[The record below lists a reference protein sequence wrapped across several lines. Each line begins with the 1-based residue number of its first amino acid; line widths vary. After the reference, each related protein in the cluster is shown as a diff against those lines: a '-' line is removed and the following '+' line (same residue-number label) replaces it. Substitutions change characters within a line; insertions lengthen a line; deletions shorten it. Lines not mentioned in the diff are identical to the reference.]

1 MKRIIRSLC
10 CLSAAFGGFL
20 GVSSASAAE
29 MPARYRTI
37 EWVEPHDGAV
47 FDTKR
52 LIESTDEI
60 QFKFAMM
67 GAATGYDGAFG
78 DFVDNSHTSTRII
91 YNNKSST
98 AFYVNAMSKSSGGG
112 TVFNNVVTKFGE
124 PIEGY
129 LNPAHGKLNAVE
141 ADIVK
146 ADATATTK
154 TMTLYSSAVVPVR
167 FWYFRIVTKETGETI
182 LDWTPC
188 RDTVTGENG
197 FWDGEKF
204 IHADL
209 GAAGSVIGSAF
220 PIAVSDLEPQE
231 FTGEE
236 IKPTVTV
243 TDVSGEPVTLTEG
256 TDYEV
261 AYDHNVGLGTANVT
275 IVGKGAYV
283 GSTATTTFEIVAPEP
298 GDVALGG
305 AYARLRRQMLK
316 GGATF
321 STDGITVV
329 DAQGDALDP
338 ATYELHTANTE
349 EPGLATVWATV
360 TSGSYAGQMAVG
372 EVAVTYLQDGWAPT
386 VDDHPYID
394 GSAYEMPE
402 GYVRLGYIEGPG
414 HYGAIGTGVNLW
426 FDYSSVEAVV
436 EFPDPSADYAIWN
449 AHNSADKFGL
459 SAEYIAGQGFHF
471 LLGYGQNVSSE
482 GMIETE
488 IRAGAR
494 YRVTIGSYAK
504 DGTRGHYAQVECDD
518 RVVGRVWFPD
528 AASAYGAGEAFS
540 LFRYRHAG
548 AFSYSTCR
556 ILSFRAWN
564 EFWNGTKG
572 LNLDYVPALRLSD
585 GAIGYYNF
593 GNNPANTFVAAGKYF
608 SENFGRTKCWAPAP
622 ELTLAVDPID
632 YVGRADGSAHTPP
645 VVVRNK
651 ATGAVLTANDYT
663 IAYYNNVNAGMASVV
678 VTGQGAYAGQVGC
691 ERFRVQQV
699 YLVTADGTAE
709 GDGQTWETAMTLEA
723 AVTAAIAYADDCEV
737 WVSGTVPGMATVPR
751 YSGSGPNGA
760 TIAFRGGFAGT
771 ERAIGERIAG
781 ARSVVDGGGT
791 NPYCLAFD
799 NSHHYN
805 PAGMTAAIV
814 ESLEFRN
821 ATQHGLRRPENGW
834 WFCGNLAVSN
844 CVFSG
849 SPNGAYLRGS
859 DAYATTGNPN
869 SALQL
874 RDCVF
879 KDCNVTGDYGA
890 LYMSGFGETIVENC
904 RFLNNKSTSNRN
916 NAYGVALYVKGMPV
930 EVVDCEFRGNVAA
943 DQKGEIAYLYG
954 SCGGSSFRHCT
965 FVGNTLSST
974 GSKVSTLG
982 GCVVAELDAVESDV
996 AVENCTFAY
1005 NLVKKGTVLN
1015 AAKGTIRI
1023 ANSIVWGNPS
1033 IDTAGATAHG
1043 AEVFCSTANGI
1054 VAATNC
1060 LFSAKGVANFSGA
1073 GLRIAEDLCVFSD
1086 PQFVTST
1093 ETFRELTGCEGFPV
1107 GDGVYEDPNTFDFDL
1122 HLLSGAGYRKN
1133 GDTTWYLSVGVQS
1146 PAIDAG
1152 DPDASVGDEP
1162 DPNGGILNLGV
1173 YGGTA
1178 SASKT
1183 MEAHPAV
1190 AGEVTVTWL
1199 GGWTQPVVHFTAGG
1213 EGAYSGT
1220 ATVKISTDGGA
1231 TWVYESTPLT
1241 GVTNGQSVDHRVPAY
1256 FLKTDVLAIE
1266 VSISASGNSGSKT
1279 ASDIPVEGE
1288 VPPWHGKSGGANVI
1302 HVRPGATCKGDGTS
1316 WSDAVATLDD
1326 AIKLLTATRNEIW
1339 IAGATNVLAEAS
1351 PLYAFVTPVKI
1362 RGGFAGTETAAS
1374 QRLPG
1379 ARLVIDGHE
1388 EVGPC
1393 LQFSNTEPVTIDS
1406 IGFVR
1411 SSLRGL
1417 YRSDSSGDLTVTN
1430 CAFVR
1435 CGKDYRA
1442 TAYHSLQ
1449 DGNGGI
1455 GLAVRGNTSGS
1466 IVGTVRVIDSEIS
1479 GNMSGGTD
1487 SSGGGGPQG
1496 IGLLAWRLGSF
1507 ELVNCTVFSNRLNRS
1522 VGGGAYGFA
1531 AYNTKV
1537 TLDGCAFCGHPPQ
1550 ANSGAS
1556 VVQLEGACGGSVIRN
1571 CRFAGNQLFHYTS
1584 GTYGLLAINSSATN
1598 DLYEVENC
1606 TFAYNFVDRGSALR
1620 NLKGKV
1626 SVRNSI
1632 FHANAGLSDG
1642 YSVVGADIVCD
1653 ANASAEVSYS
1663 MFDGEGTNYVSAVT
1677 EELLSVTNC
1686 IAGDPKFVTTTEMF
1700 AELAG
1705 VDLSKLPRANNNYTH
1720 PSDAVACS
1728 YDLHETRKSP
1738 AVDAGDP
1745 ASDYRREPKPNGH
1758 RVNLGCYGNT
1768 REAAL
1773 SKQGGMLIVR

>member
-1 MKRIIRSLC
+1 MKRIIRSIC

-20 GVSSASAAE
+20 GVSSASAAGLPE
-29 MPARYRTI
+29 GVTPTPTDSPRI
-37 EWVEPHDGAV
+37 EP
-47 FDTKR
+47 
-52 LIESTDEI
+52 
-60 QFKFAMM
+60 
-67 GAATGYDGAFG
+67 
-78 DFVDNSHTSTRII
+78 
-91 YNNKSST
+91 
-98 AFYVNAMSKSSGGG
+98 
-112 TVFNNVVTKFGE
+112 
-124 PIEGY
+124 
-129 LNPAHGKLNAVE
+129 
-141 ADIVK
+141 
-146 ADATATTK
+146 
-154 TMTLYSSAVVPVR
+154 
-167 FWYFRIVTKETGETI
+167 
-182 LDWTPC
+182 
-188 RDTVTGENG
+188 
-197 FWDGEKF
+197 
-204 IHADL
+204 
-209 GAAGSVIGSAF
+209 
-220 PIAVSDLEPQE
+220 
-231 FTGEE
+231 
-236 IKPTVTV
+236 
-243 TDVSGEPVTLTEG
+243 
-256 TDYEV
+256 
-261 AYDHNVGLGTANVT
+261 
-275 IVGKGAYV
+275 
-283 GSTATTTFEIVAPEP
+283 
-298 GDVALGG
+298 
-305 AYARLRRQMLK
+305 
-316 GGATF
+316 
-321 STDGITVV
+321 
-329 DAQGDALDP
+329 
-338 ATYELHTANTE
+338 
-349 EPGLATVWATV
+349 
-360 TSGSYAGQMAVG
+360 
-372 EVAVTYLQDGWAPT
+372 
-386 VDDHPYID
+386 
-394 GSAYEMPE
+394 SAYEMPE

-414 HYGAIGTGVNLW
+414 HYGAIGTGVKLS

-436 EFPDPSADYAIWN
+436 EFPDPSADYAIWT
-449 AHNSADKFGL
+449 AHDQYDKYGL

-471 LLGYGQNVSSE
+471 LLGDGANVSRE
-482 GMIETE
+482 ATIETE

-518 RVVGRVWFPD
+518 RVVGRVSFPD
-528 AASAYGAGEAFS
+528 AASGSSASEAFS
-540 LFRYRHAG
+540 LFCYRHVG
-548 AFSYSTCR
+548 AYSYSTCR

-564 EFWNGTKG
+564 EFWTGTKG

-608 SENFGRTKCWAPAP
+608 SENFGSTKCWAPVP
-622 ELTLAVDPID
+622 ELTLAIDPID

-651 ATGAVLTANDYT
+651 ATGAVLTAGDYT
-663 IAYYNNVNAGMASVV
+663 IAYHNNVNAGMASVV
-678 VTGQGAYAGQVGC
+678 VTGQGAYEGQVGC
-691 ERFRVQQV
+691 ERFRVQKT
-699 YLVTADGTAE
+699 YLVTADGTAA

-723 AVTAAIAYADDCEV
+723 AVTAAIALADDCEV

-930 EVVDCEFRGNVAA
+930 EVVNCEFRGNVAA
-943 DQKGEIAYLYG
+943 DQKGEVAYLYG

-982 GCVVAELDAVESDV
+982 GCVVAELDAVASDV

-1043 AEVFCSTANGI
+1043 AEVFCSTPNGV

-1060 LFSAKGVANFSGA
+1060 LFSAKGVENLSGA
-1073 GLRIAEDLCVFSD
+1073 GLLIAEDLCVFAD

-1093 ETFRELTGCEGFPV
+1093 ETFKELTGCEGFPAGN
-1107 GDGVYEDPNTFDFDL
+1107 GDYEDPNTFDFDL

-1133 GDTTWYLSVGVQS
+1133 GDTTWYLSEGAQS

-1190 AGEVTVTWL
+1190 AGEVTVTWV

-1362 RGGFAGTETAAS
+1362 RGGFAGTEESVAE
-1374 QRLPG
+1374 RKPG
-1379 ARLVIDGHE
+1379 ARFVIDGRE

-1393 LQFSNTEPVTIDS
+1393 FQFSNTEPVTIDS
-1406 IGFVR
+1406 IEFVR
-1411 SSLRGL
+1411 SSRNGLLRTA
-1417 YRSDSSGDLTVTN
+1417 STGDLLITN
-1430 CAFVR
+1430 CAFRCCGYPNNTDAGAGFSVAGVANNRVSGVR
-1435 CGKDYRA
+1435 VVDSQIEGNVAYRL
-1442 TAYHSLQ
+1442 TELRGPS
-1449 DGNGGI
+1449 GI
-1455 GLAVRGNTSGS
+1455 GMWADNLKV
-1466 IVGTVRVIDSEIS
+1466 
-1479 GNMSGGTD
+1479 
-1487 SSGGGGPQG
+1487 
-1496 IGLLAWRLGSF
+1496 L
-1507 ELVNCTVFSNRLNRS
+1507 ELVNCAVCTNIYMSARS
-1522 VGGGAYGFA
+1522 GGTYGLHA
-1531 AYNTKV
+1531 ENTPV
-1537 TLDGCAFCGHPPQ
+1537 TIEGCAFRGNRGGGTGLP
-1550 ANSGAS
+1550 AVIKLNGT
-1556 VVQLEGACGGSVIRN
+1556 CGGSVIRN
-1571 CRFAGNQLFHYTS
+1571 SVFAGNILAEYGTFNDSGIVCITS
-1584 GTYGLLAINSSATN
+1584 KASSDVYA
-1598 DLYEVENC
+1598 VENC
-1606 TFAYNFVDRGSALR
+1606 TFAYNFVSQQAALSAATCTL
-1620 NLKGKV
+1620 GV
-1626 SVRNSI
+1626 TNSI
-1632 FHANAGLSDG
+1632 FHANAGVSSSTFG
-1642 YSVVGADIVCD
+1642 GVDIACR
-1653 ANASAEVSYS
+1653 ANAAAEVSYS
-1663 MFDGEGTNYVSAVT
+1663 MFDATGTNYVSAVT

-1686 IAGDPKFVTTTEMF
+1686 VYGDPKFVTTTEMF
-1700 AELAG
+1700 AELAS

-1738 AVDAGDP
+1738 AIDAGDP
-1745 ASDYRREPKPNGH
+1745 ASDYRREPKPNGR
-1758 RVNLGCYGNT
+1758 RVNLGAYGNT